1 MQTKNYKF
9 HLTFYRFFVNNLVEN
24 LYNFRRKKMSQL
36 IHNAMQSTP
45 QGFVGV
51 GLIFFYFV
59 VMVAA
64 IIYRIKKGEHLD
76 H

>member
-1 MQTKNYKF
+1 MG
-9 HLTFYRFFVNNLVEN
+9 E
-24 LYNFRRKKMSQL
+24 L

-64 IIYRIKKGEHLD
+64 IVYRVKKGEHLD